1 MDYLTSE
8 APPTTADE
16 VQVWTIV
23 IVCIVFCFAV
33 RHMND
38 FFSGDTI
45 TLVEEGT
52 WGGRFKHRHEYR
64 IIQQIEK
71 DFAKMYYEITKAD
84 EHRDSIRRERMK
96 RDEEM
101 YEKHY
106 EIDTDGSD

>member
-1 MDYLTSE
+1 M
-8 APPTTADE
+8 
-16 VQVWTIV
+16 WTIV

-33 RHMND
+33 RHLND

-52 WGGRFKHRHEYR
+52 WGGRFKHRHEYK
-64 IIQQIEK
+64 ILQQVEK

-84 EHRDSIRRERMK
+84 EHRESIRRERMA

-101 YEKHY
+101 YEHRRERK
-106 EIDTDGSD
+106 IDGNN